1 MTYNDP
7 QPQYPG
13 DYRAQPEHIPPTYNP
28 ERNGLGIAALICAI
42 IGLLFCLMP
51 LTGFIG
57 FGLGVIAFILG
68 LAGVARVRKN
78 KASNGKT
85 AWTGVIL
92 GVAAIVFGVWGM
104 VTFFTA
110 VDQLGT
116 DLENIGNDM
125 ESYGECIDSNPVES
139 WAEVCD

>member
-7 QPQYPG
+7 QYPD
-13 DYRAQPEHIPPTYNP
+13 DYRAQPQHVGGPGYNP
-28 ERNGLGIAALICAI
+28 ERNGFGIAALICAI

-57 FGLGVIAFILG
+57 FGLGVVAFILG

-78 KASNGKT
+78 KATNRKT

-92 GVAAIVFGVWGM
+92 GAAAIVFGIWGM

-110 VDQLGT
+110 VE
-116 DLENIGNDM
+116 DLGNDLSDIGTEM
-125 ESYGECIDSNPVES
+125 DSYGDCINSNPVEDWS
-139 WAEVCD
+139 EVCD